1 MKSLFVGNMNF
12 QTTESDLRELFAPF
26 GQVTRIHMA
35 MDRETGR
42 ARGFA
47 FVEMPNDAEATQ
59 AMTALDGKE
68 VGGRNLKVNEAR
80 PKGEGGPPRGPRN
93 FSGPSGGRGPSGGGG
108 GRGKGGGGGRDR
120 FSNEDYRDS
129 ARQPRASRAGSSP
142 FLVNGLTV
150 PALPGQHFGVKESV
164 CRPHSK
170 NGKKK

>member
-80 PKGEGGPPRGPRN
+80 PKGESGPPRGPRN
-93 FSGPSGGRGPSGGGG
+93 FSGPSGGRGPGGGGG

-129 ARQPRASRAGSSP
+129 ARQPREPRW
-142 FLVNGLTV
+142 
-150 PALPGQHFGVKESV
+150 
-164 CRPHSK
+164 
-170 NGKKK
+170 